1 MQVDAQP
8 YSFALSPAAAALVII
23 DMQRDFLE
31 PGGFGAALGNDVAR
45 LRTAIEPT
53 GQVLRAC
60 RDAGMMVVHTR
71 EGHRPDLSDL
81 APAKRARGKLATG
94 IGDPGPMGRILVR
107 GEPGHD
113 IIPELAPAPGE
124 PVVDKPGK
132 GAFYATDLEA
142 MLRGRGITQLLVC
155 GVTTEVCVNTTVRE
169 ANDRGFDC
177 LVLEDCTGSYFP
189 EYHRMGLAMIK
200 AQGGIFGWVAGSP
213 AVIKAIGQG

>member
-8 YSFALSPAAAALVII
+8 YSFALDPAAAALVII

-53 GQVLRAC
+53 SHVLRAC

-189 EYHRMGLAMIK
+189 EFHAAGIAMIK
-200 AQGGIFGWVAGSP
+200 AQGGIFGWVAPS
-213 AVIKAIGQG
+213 AALLAALA

>member
-1 MQVDAQP
+1 MQSVAAEPYEFSFQP
-8 YSFALSPAAAALVII
+8 STAALLII

-31 PGGFGAALGNDVAR
+31 PGGFGAALGNDVR
-45 LRTAIEPT
+45 LLRSAIAPT
-53 GQVLRAC
+53 EQVLRAC
-60 RDAGMMVVHTR
+60 RAAGMMVVHTR

-81 APAKRARGKLATG
+81 APAKRVRGRFTTC

-107 GEPGHD
+107 GEAGHD

-132 GAFYATDLEA
+132 GAFYATDLEP
-142 MLRGRGITQLLVC
+142 MLRGRGIAQLFVC

-189 EYHRMGLAMIK
+189 EFQKAGIAMIK
-200 AQGGIFGWVAGSP
+200 AQGGIFGWVAPS
-213 AVIKAIGQG
+213 AALLEALA

>member
-1 MQVDAQP
+1 MKQVDAQP
-8 YSFALSPAAAALVII
+8 YPFAFDPASAALVII

-31 PGGFGAALGNDVAR
+31 PGGFGAALGNDVAL
-45 LRTAIEPT
+45 LRSAIDPT
-53 GQVLRAC
+53 RRVLVAC
-60 RDAGMMVVHTR
+60 RAAGIMVVHTR

-81 APAKRARGKLATG
+81 APAKRVRGNHAKG
-94 IGDPGPMGRILVR
+94 IGDHGPMGRILVR
-107 GEPGHD
+107 GEDGHD
-113 IIPELAPAPGE
+113 IVAELAPAPGE

-142 MLRGRGITQLLVC
+142 MLRGRGIAQLLVC

-189 EYHRMGLAMIK
+189 EFQAAGIAMIK
-200 AQGGIFGWVAGSP
+200 AQGGIFGWVAPS
-213 AVIKAIGQG
+213 AALLAALV

>member
-1 MQVDAQP
+1 MKHVDAQP
-8 YSFALSPAAAALVII
+8 YPFAFAPTSAALMII

-31 PGGFGAALGNDVAR
+31 PGGFGAALGNDVTL
-45 LRTAIEPT
+45 LRSAIAPT
-53 GQVLRAC
+53 RRVLDAC
-60 RDAGMMVVHTR
+60 RAAGMAVVHTR

-81 APAKRARGKLATG
+81 APAKRARGRFATG
-94 IGDPGPMGRILVR
+94 IGDIGPMGRILVR

-113 IIPELAPAPGE
+113 IVAELAPLPGE

-142 MLRGRGITQLLVC
+142 VLRSRGIIQLLVC

-169 ANDRGFDC
+169 ANDRGFEC

-189 EYHRMGLAMIK
+189 QLHTAGIAMIK
-200 AQGGIFGWVAGSP
+200 AQGGIFGWVAP
-213 AVIKAIGQG
+213 ADALLAALA